1 MPDTSPSNNKGL
13 RIVFGL
19 VAAITFVGIVILGV
33 LYYQGRAD
41 NLARKAQAAHD
52 IDPGPVAMAQPKMI
66 RPPAELQHEYIAYFA
81 PMDDKQ
87 ADVAIDTIANDAKK
101 NKLSLVITCHGDDVI
116 NAGKDMVQALA
127 NQREQ
132 TLDNAL
138 IAHGVDY
145 HTIKS
150 DWGDPSMKSESHMTP
165 EHPTCEIETA
175 IPADPNNP

>member
-1 MPDTSPSNNKGL
+1 MPNHESKRTGL
-13 RIVFGL
+13 KIAFGL
-19 VAAITFVGIVILGV
+19 VAAAVFIAIAILGV

-41 NLARKAQAAHD
+41 NLARKAQAQQD
-52 IDPGPVAMAQPKMI
+52 VDPGPMAMAQPKMV
-66 RPPAELQHEYIAYFA
+66 RPPAPLQHEYVAYFR
-81 PMDDKQ
+81 PMEDKQ
-87 ADVAIDTIANDAKK
+87 ADVAIDAIANDAKK

-175 IPADPNNP
+175 LPADQNNP